1 MREDCCFS
9 LYFMSCFYRNDC
21 DNMHSVYKDLLEGVV
36 SLTEIEE
43 LFCDRGE
50 KCLPSFMDTVRY
62 MRQEV
67 EVKSQQ
73 FTGWFNAS
81 RHQMTEELSTME
93 KKHKT
98 RRGRIRSMKSQVD
111 EEGAGNKPETYQ
123 GRVES
128 LIAAL
133 LLSVQTLTKSH
144 PTSNSG
150 GGQGKRSHSI
160 PGDEDIGKWCL
171 HDIDCTMLAY
181 FKTVVGRQNALLWL
195 FASIECM
202 APLMMCY

>member
-1 MREDCCFS
+1 
-9 LYFMSCFYRNDC
+9 
-21 DNMHSVYKDLLEGVV
+21 
-36 SLTEIEE
+36 
-43 LFCDRGE
+43 
-50 KCLPSFMDTVRY
+50 
-62 MRQEV
+62 
-67 EVKSQQ
+67 
-73 FTGWFNAS
+73 
-81 RHQMTEELSTME
+81 MTEELSNME

-150 GGQGKRSHSI
+150 GGQGKKSHSI

-195 FASIECM
+195 LSSIECV
-202 APLMMCY
+202 APLMKCHLWISSCSDKDILHNDQALQWVWGFFAEEGETMLEGHLVAHVYEKLKGDKQCLELNKVFTTFDLK